1 MLLGRACREPNE
13 EINVDEVQAGQLV
26 LVATPLGNLGDLSR
40 RALELFAAA
49 DVIYC
54 EDTRHSRVLF
64 SAHDIPTGGRLRSL
78 HEHNEAGEC
87 AQIVARVRAGE
98 LVVLIS
104 DAGRSGVSDP
114 RTRQWG
120 GWVAA
125 VVDAGLVVTTAPGP
139 SAVIAALSISGLPT
153 ERFAMEG
160 FLSRKSSE
168 RITSYEQWAR
178 EERTI
183 VFYESPQ
190 RLKAVLH
197 ELAALFP
204 TRRVAIAREMTK
216 LHEEVGGG
224 ARGDVPE
231 RMDQRDVKGEIVVV
245 LDGVSLMPDVDVVV
259 VREALVE
266 QFSVG
271 ASTRDAVDF
280 VAEVLGV
287 ARREVYQLALEI
299 RRDEPRY
306 ATQFACTAR

>member
-13 EINVDEVQAGQLV
+13 EINVDEVKAGQLV

-78 HEHNEAGEC
+78 HEHNEAAEC

-104 DAGRSGVSDP
+104 DAGTPGISDP
-114 RTRQWG
+114 GSRV
-120 GWVAA
+120 VAA

-216 LHEEVGGG
+216 LHEEVV
-224 ARGDVPE
+224 RGTLLDVAE

-245 LDGVSLMPDVDVVV
+245 LDGVSLMPDVDVGV

-299 RRDEPRY
+299 RRDEPR
-306 ATQFACTAR
+306 

>member
-1 MLLGRACREPNE
+1 M
-13 EINVDEVQAGQLV
+13 DEVKAGQLV

-78 HEHNEAGEC
+78 HEHNEAAEC
-87 AQIVARVRAGE
+87 AQIVARIRVGE

-104 DAGRSGVSDP
+104 DAGTPGISDP
-114 RTRQWG
+114 GSRV
-120 GWVAA
+120 VAA

-153 ERFAMEG
+153 ERFVMEG

-216 LHEEVGGG
+216 LYEEVV
-224 ARGDVPE
+224 RGTLVDVAE
-231 RMDQRDVKGEIVVV
+231 VMNQRDVKGEIVVV

-271 ASTRDAVDF
+271 ASTRDAVDY

-299 RRDEPRY
+299 RRDEPR
-306 ATQFACTAR
+306 

>member
-1 MLLGRACREPNE
+1 M
-13 EINVDEVQAGQLV
+13 DEVKAGQLV

-78 HEHNEAGEC
+78 HEHNEAAEC

-104 DAGRSGVSDP
+104 DAGTPGISDP
-114 RTRQWG
+114 GSRV
-120 GWVAA
+120 VAA

-216 LHEEVGGG
+216 LHEEVV
-224 ARGDVPE
+224 RGTLLDVAE

-245 LDGVSLMPDVDVVV
+245 LDGVSLMPDVDVGV

-299 RRDEPRY
+299 RRDEPR
-306 ATQFACTAR
+306 

>member
-13 EINVDEVQAGQLV
+13 EISVDEVKAGQLV

-104 DAGRSGVSDP
+104 DAGTPGISDP
-114 RTRQWG
+114 GSRV
-120 GWVAA
+120 VAA

-216 LHEEVGGG
+216 LHQEAVRGTLVDAAEV
-224 ARGDVPE
+224 
-231 RMDQRDVKGEIVVV
+231 MDQRDVKGEIVVV

>member
-1 MLLGRACREPNE
+1 M
-13 EINVDEVQAGQLV
+13 DEVKAGQLV

-78 HEHNEAGEC
+78 HEHNEAAEC

-104 DAGRSGVSDP
+104 DAGTPGISDP
-114 RTRQWG
+114 GSRV
-120 GWVAA
+120 VAA

-153 ERFAMEG
+153 ERFVMEG

-204 TRRVAIAREMTK
+204 TRQVAIAREMTK
-216 LHEEVGGG
+216 LHEEVV
-224 ARGDVPE
+224 RGTLLDVAE

-245 LDGVSLMPDVDVVV
+245 LDGVSLKSDVEVVV

-266 QFSVG
+266 QFDVG

-299 RRDEPRY
+299 RRDEPR
-306 ATQFACTAR
+306 